1 MQFVISLCL
10 VTLIVLMA
18 GEMLRKRPLPF
29 YVGAILL
36 ASVSVAFSWNGI
48 RILEPVIARG
58 ALTGALFTLVMF
70 AGAFPQGSFGAKA
83 FMPVRAQLSIIG
95 SIFALSH
102 GLSLGKS
109 YFLRIVGGIMG
120 KENAGSFDLITI
132 LSLLISA
139 ALMLIMLPLFI
150 TSFKFIRKK
159 MNPKAWKN
167 LQRFA
172 YFFYALM
179 YLHILAFEIPKAI
192 RGVEGCT
199 VNVFAYSLVFLSYLF
214 CRILRS
220 VYKDRKEM
228 MAKLQIIAVVSAL
241 LLATV
246 GTAYIMEGAKKA
258 SAKAN
263 ADNTETLTNL
273 PEVAGA
279 SITEKSEVDIESD
292 ANESYDYVDGT
303 YHGTGMGNNGK
314 IGVDVTI
321 SKGVITKIEISDFP
335 DDADYFDVD
344 TDGASMIQKMLE
356 VQSPEV
362 DTVSG
367 ATYSSEGIIDAV
379 NAALSEAAAGK

>member
-10 VTLIVLMA
+10 VTLIVLVA
-18 GEMLRKRPLPF
+18 GEVLRKRPLPF

-70 AGAFPQGSFGAKA
+70 AGAFPQGSFGAKT
-83 FMPVRAQLSIIG
+83 FMTVRAQLSIIG

-109 YFLRIVGGIMG
+109 YFLRIVSGIVG
-120 KENAGSFDLITI
+120 KENAGSFDFITI
-132 LSLLISA
+132 ISLLISA
-139 ALMLIMLPLFI
+139 TLLLVMLPLFV
-150 TSFKFIRKK
+150 TSFKVIRKK

-172 YFFYALM
+172 YLFYALM
-179 YLHILAFEIPKAI
+179 YLHILAFEIPKAM
-192 RGVEGCT
+192 RGVKGYA
-199 VNVFAYSLVFLSYLF
+199 VNVFAYSLVFMSYLF
-214 CRILRS
+214 CRILRAA
-220 VYKDRKEM
+220 YKDRKEL
-228 MAKLQIIAVVSAL
+228 MAKLQIIAVVSSL
-241 LLATV
+241 LLATS
-246 GTAYIMEGAKKA
+246 GTGYIMEVAADEGTKIEADI
-258 SAKAN
+258 SGHN
-263 ADNTETLTNL
+263 ANL

-279 SITEKSEVDIESD
+279 SITEKYEEGVESGTQG
-292 ANESYDYVDGT
+292 SYDYIDGT
-303 YHGTGMGNNGK
+303 YHGTGMGNNGR

-321 SKGVITKIEISDFP
+321 SKDIITQIIITDFP

-356 VQSPEV
+356 TQSPEV

-367 ATYSSEGIIDAV
+367 ATFSSEGIIDAV
-379 NAALSEAAAGK
+379 NAALAEAAATK